1 MKSFEEFFRSKGNGF
16 DYKIDYFPIKMYLV
30 SQKSSLVKLIVCI
43 KCRGNLRAISVKVFD
58 IGQTLSENP
67 SYPCRLC
74 QCAKISFHFPFGYE
88 FIICFFGYFLV
99 FFFVFLVLS
108 SILWAESGCQTTAS
122 YIAIAV
128 QLCKI
133 FQTSVLQI
141 TCWSCKSAPS
151 SK

>member
-43 KCRGNLRAISVKVFD
+43 KCRGNLRVISVKVFN

-99 FFFVFLVLS
+99 FFCFFGTFVDFMSREWLSNNGQLHSYSCTAVQNFPNFCTANYLLVLQKCS
-108 SILWAESGCQTTAS
+108 Q
-122 YIAIAV
+122 
-128 QLCKI
+128 
-133 FQTSVLQI
+133 
-141 TCWSCKSAPS
+141 
-151 SK
+151 